1 MQAHCEKLKFSILRE
16 SGKEQNS
23 CLYYLKKKRERERYY
38 YIIEEDKLKLTIDYL
53 IYLLSIY
60 IILFK
65 IRQLL
70 IKIFLCLHRILYSLI
85 LCKTV
90 QFDSNEINVIQTRD
104 FIK

>member
-1 MQAHCEKLKFSILRE
+1 M
-16 SGKEQNS
+16 N
-23 CLYYLKKKRERERYY
+23 Y
-38 YIIEEDKLKLTIDYL
+38 DYL

-65 IRQLL
+65 TQQFL

-104 FIK
+104 FIKYIFWFEMYVFDLGQIEQFYVMLASMNI